1 MALLLQKCTGQK
13 NNKNFVNNN
22 HKVNK
27 MVFFYTRLQTL
38 FNTICFVFFIKMH
51 LIDPVFQQATLSTF
65 ADLTTLTN

>member
-13 NNKNFVNNN
+13 NNNNFVKNN

-27 MVFFYTRLQTL
+27 IFFFIQDCKHTLTQFVFL
-38 FNTICFVFFIKMH
+38 FFIKMH